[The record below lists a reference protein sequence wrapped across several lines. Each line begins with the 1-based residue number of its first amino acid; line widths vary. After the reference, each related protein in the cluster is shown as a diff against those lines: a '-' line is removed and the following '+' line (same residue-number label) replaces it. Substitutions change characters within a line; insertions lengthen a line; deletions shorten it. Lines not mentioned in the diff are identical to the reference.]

1 MGLSEGTNMARPHLY
16 LLRMVVLLV
25 VVGGLGAVLAPRL
38 KFAFMSNPGLNG
50 VILGVLVLGIAY
62 DFRQVLRLFPEV
74 AWIERFR
81 TDQPGL
87 SIQTPPRLLA
97 PMATMLGRREG
108 RITLSPV
115 SMRTLLDGLG
125 ARLDESRDISRYLV
139 GLEIFLGLLGT
150 FWGLLETIASVS
162 NVIAS
167 LSTQTDVTTL
177 FNDLQAGLKA
187 PLSGMGTAFGT
198 SLFGLAG
205 SLVLGFLDLQASQ
218 AQNRFYNELEE
229 WLSGLTRLSSGGPVS
244 DGDQP
249 VPAYIQ
255 ALLEQTADNLE
266 AFQRTLTRVEE
277 GRASGTA
284 TLATLAERL
293 TQFTDQLRAQQALLA
308 RFAEAQIELKP
319 ALTRLSDVIGHG
331 NSGAGSGFDD
341 TTRDHIR
348 NLDMLMGRLV
358 EESASGRAQLIQDV
372 RSEIRLLARTIAALA
387 EEAK

>member
-1 MGLSEGTNMARPHLY
+1 MARPHLY
-16 LLRMVVLLV
+16 LLRMVILLV
-25 VVGGLGAVLAPRL
+25 VVGALGAVLAPRL
-38 KFAFMSNPGLNG
+38 QFAFMSNPGLNG
-50 VILGVLVLGIAY
+50 VILGVLVLGTAY
-62 DFRQVLRLFPEV
+62 DFRQVVRLFPEV

-87 SIQTPPRLLA
+87 SIQAPPRLLA
-97 PMATMLGRREG
+97 PMAKMLGRREG

-125 ARLDESRDISRYLV
+125 ARIDESRDISRYLV

-162 NVIAS
+162 GVISS
-167 LSTQTDVTTL
+167 LSTQTDVQTL

-229 WLSGLTRLSSGGPVS
+229 WLSGLTRLSSGGLVS

-308 RFAEAQIELKP
+308 RFAEAQVELKP
-319 ALTRLSDVIGHG
+319 ALTKLGDVIARGG
-331 NSGAGSGFDD
+331 SNGSGLDE

-348 NLDMLMGRLV
+348 NLDTLMSRLV
-358 EESASGRAQLIQDV
+358 EDNVAGRTQLIQDM

>member
-1 MGLSEGTNMARPHLY
+1 MARPHLY
-16 LLRMVVLLV
+16 LLRMVVLLAI
-25 VVGGLGAVLAPRL
+25 VGALGAVLAPRL
-38 KFAFMSNPGLNG
+38 QFAFMSNPGLNG

-87 SIQTPPRLLA
+87 SIQKPPRLLA
-97 PMATMLGRREG
+97 PMAKMLGRREG

-125 ARLDESRDISRYLV
+125 ARIDESRDISRYLV

-150 FWGLLETIASVS
+150 FWGLLETISSVS
-162 NVIAS
+162 GVISS
-167 LSTQTDVTTL
+167 LSTQTDVNTL
-177 FNDLQAGLKA
+177 FNDLQTGLKA

-308 RFAEAQIELKP
+308 RFAEAQVELKP
-319 ALTRLSDVIGHG
+319 ALTRLGDAIARGGS
-331 NSGAGSGFDD
+331 AGGGGFDD
-341 TTRDHIR
+341 ATRDHIR
-348 NLDMLMGRLV
+348 NLDTLMTRLV
-358 EESASGRAQLIQDV
+358 EESTTGRTQIIQDV
-372 RSEIRLLARTIAALA
+372 RSEIRLLARTIAAMA